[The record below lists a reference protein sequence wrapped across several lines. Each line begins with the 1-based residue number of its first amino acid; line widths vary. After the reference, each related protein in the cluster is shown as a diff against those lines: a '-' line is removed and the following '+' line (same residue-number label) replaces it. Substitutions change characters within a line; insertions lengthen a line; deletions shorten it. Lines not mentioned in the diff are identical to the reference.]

1 MYEVVNN
8 IIPIL
13 KMRKPMHRELS
24 NLEQGKV
31 GFSI

>member
-1 MYEVVNN
+1 MYEVVSNT
-8 IIPIL
+8 IPIL
-13 KMRKPMHRELS
+13 KMRKPTQRVS